1 MRELRKLAAGP
12 PERRDLTWLCRNAE
26 AVLEGRDVVVH
37 AIPFEDSTAG
47 AAGGLLGWHPR
58 TGEEIWL
65 TTPAVLG
72 HVEDFGSAWR
82 RLDEAIAAA
91 TAQTGA
97 RRVIR
102 RPVLSSSLITFIF
115 AIPSSQ
121 FAVQGRC
128 RVIEWRR
135 RGRCSPGDDRVTWT
149 TCPSVRNS
157 GPV

>member
-1 MRELRKLAAGP
+1 VRELRKLAAGP

-135 RGRCSPGDDRVTWT
+135 GGGCSRGDDRVTWT